1 MNGNYLSLWLQLRTQ
16 MTWLRWKLR
25 LKRLVRRWIG

>member
-1 MNGNYLSLWLQLRTQ
+1 MNEYFLSLWLQLRTQ
-16 MTWLRWKLR
+16 TTWLRWRLR